1 MIDQAPLARPYGKA
15 LFEAALEAKDLEGT
29 HTAIQELAKVS
40 ETTEVAAYIDE
51 PTHTK
56 KEIAN
61 KLIEILGDS
70 LNDLTKKLLS
80 VLAENKRLNLISNI
94 NIIYTEL
101 LEKHNEQTNVSVSV
115 AIDISDETK
124 EYLLTKLK
132 KSYGDNAS
140 IDFIKDPSIM
150 GGLSVMVG
158 DESLD
163 LSIKGRVKKLINQLN
178 F

>member
-29 HTAIQELAKVS
+29 HLAIQELANVS

-61 KLIEILGDS
+61 KLVEILGDS
-70 LNDLTKKLLS
+70 LNDLTKKLLN

-115 AIDISDETK
+115 AKI
-124 EYLLTKLK
+124 
-132 KSYGDNAS
+132 
-140 IDFIKDPSIM
+140 
-150 GGLSVMVG
+150 
-158 DESLD
+158 
-163 LSIKGRVKKLINQLN
+163 GRAHV
-178 F
+178 

>member
-15 LFEAALEAKDLEGT
+15 LFEAALEAKDLEST
-29 HTAIQELAKVS
+29 HSAIQELANVS

-61 KLIEILGDS
+61 KLVEILGDS
-70 LNDLTKKLLS
+70 LNDLTKKLLN

-115 AIDISDETK
+115 ATDVSDETK

-132 KSYGDNAS
+132 KSYGVR
-140 IDFIKDPSIM
+140 F
-150 GGLSVMVG
+150 L
-158 DESLD
+158 
-163 LSIKGRVKKLINQLN
+163 
-178 F
+178 

>member
-15 LFEAALEAKDLEGT
+15 LFEAALEAKDLEST
-29 HTAIQELAKVS
+29 HSAIQELANVS

-61 KLIEILGDS
+61 KLVEILGDS
-70 LNDLTKKLLS
+70 LNDLTKKLLN

-115 AIDISDETK
+115 ATDVSDETK

-132 KSYGDNAS
+132 KSYGDNTS

>member
-29 HTAIQELAKVS
+29 HSAIQELSNVS

-70 LNDLTKKLLS
+70 LNDLTKKLLN

-115 AIDISDETK
+115 C
-124 EYLLTKLK
+124 LLYT
-132 KSYGDNAS
+132 S
-140 IDFIKDPSIM
+140 PSPRDAT
-150 GGLSVMVG
+150 LSRMP
-158 DESLD
+158 S
-163 LSIKGRVKKLINQLN
+163 SA
-178 F
+178 

>member
-29 HTAIQELAKVS
+29 HSAIQELSNVS

-70 LNDLTKKLLS
+70 LNDLTKKLLN

-94 NIIYTEL
+94 
-101 LEKHNEQTNVSVSV
+101 S
-115 AIDISDETK
+115 ISIQ
-124 EYLLTKLK
+124 
-132 KSYGDNAS
+132 S
-140 IDFIKDPSIM
+140 F
-150 GGLSVMVG
+150 
-158 DESLD
+158 
-163 LSIKGRVKKLINQLN
+163 
-178 F
+178 

>member
-15 LFEAALEAKDLEGT
+15 LFEAALEAKDLEST
-29 HTAIQELAKVS
+29 HSAIQELANVS

-61 KLIEILGDS
+61 KLVEILGDS
-70 LNDLTKKLLS
+70 LNDLTKKLLN

-115 AIDISDETK
+115 ATDVSDETK

-132 KSYGDNAS
+132 KSYGDNAC

>member
-29 HTAIQELAKVS
+29 HTALQELAKVS

-70 LNDLTKKLLS
+70 LNDLTKK
-80 VLAENKRLNLISNI
+80 
-94 NIIYTEL
+94 T
-101 LEKHNEQTNVSVSV
+101 
-115 AIDISDETK
+115 
-124 EYLLTKLK
+124 
-132 KSYGDNAS
+132 
-140 IDFIKDPSIM
+140 IKCI
-150 GGLSVMVG
+150 G
-158 DESLD
+158 
-163 LSIKGRVKKLINQLN
+163 
-178 F
+178 

>member
-15 LFEAALEAKDLEGT
+15 LFDAALEAKDLDGT
-29 HTAIQELAKVS
+29 HSAIQELAKIS
-40 ETTEVAAYIDE
+40 ETKEVALFIDE

-61 KLIEILGDS
+61 KLIEILGGS
-70 LNDLTKKLLS
+70 INDLTVKLLN

-101 LEKHNEQTNVSVSV
+101 LEKHNQQTNVSVSIATDV
-115 AIDISDETK
+115 SEETK
-124 EYLLTKLK
+124 EHLLTKLK
-132 KSYGDNAS
+132 KSYGDNTS
-140 IDFIKDPSIM
+140 IAFKIDPSIM